1 MTYYRSYS
9 VLQELGYGVRFRP
22 EKNTSRL
29 FYMTPAKCEIF
40 TVFPL
45 SYLSS
50 TSQVGNSSR
59 HILFSQRPFN
69 VFLFTSPIWEKD
81 THIRTKYVNSWIT
94 ADSFYLLL
102 YNYCQVTPCIFSP
115 LHIVV
120 SGLGRLISR
129 FFLTTTVLPR
139 VRFHYN
145 TRTLSST
152 ITKVKFVWFTY
163 KPIDCSQ
170 SPNSPRHQCT
180 QQNSLCLT
188 R

>member
-1 MTYYRSYS
+1 MTYYIYYS
-9 VLQELGYGVRFRP
+9 VFRTRIWCKISSR
-22 EKNTSRL
+22 KNTSRL

-94 ADSFYLLL
+94 ADSFLPLALQLLPS
-102 YNYCQVTPCIFSP
+102 YTVHFFSTTYCSQWSWKVN
-115 LHIVV
+115 L
-120 SGLGRLISR
+120 
-129 FFLTTTVLPR
+129 TVLPYY
-139 VRFHYN
+139 HC
-145 TRTLSST
+145 
-152 ITKVKFVWFTY
+152 ITPSEV
-163 KPIDCSQ
+163 
-170 SPNSPRHQCT
+170 
-180 QQNSLCLT
+180 SL
-188 R
+188 